1 MATTKKWNQ
10 LRANLLETIWQ
21 LITSWDGTLE
31 HALNITETN
40 QENIAKWQKLMEQV
54 ANEPFLP
61 YTDSEIEKQNEVTMI
76 QENILIMITSERSRV
91 VSQLKQI
98 NQKNKV
104 RDNYV
109 SAKREPFFIDK
120 GL

>member
-1 MATTKKWNQ
+1 MTTTKEWNQ
-10 LRANLLETIWQ
+10 LRSNLLEIIWQ

-31 HALNITETN
+31 HALIITETN

-54 ANEPFLP
+54 ANETFLP
-61 YTDSEIEKQNEVTMI
+61 YTDSEIEKQKEATVI
-76 QENILIMITSERSRV
+76 QERIIATITSERSVV

-98 NQKNKV
+98 NKKNKV

-109 SAKREPFFIDK
+109 SAKRDPFFIDK